1 MSTFNLSKRIKI
13 VVPSSNVDSMYG
25 PYNSVSAANAAII
38 SGVREK
44 GKTVGVLINGGVV
57 EYWWKSGI
65 ADSDLVLKTA
75 ESGGNSPF
83 SLNSNNTGIQSGN
96 NIASGSH
103 SLAIGTNSKASDY
116 GALVTGQYNS
126 LGSSATSA
134 NSFSTANTAFVI
146 GNGTSSNAKSDAF
159 SVLFNGTTKTK
170 NLTLGS
176 VTEMSGVGSL
186 DTVFTLQN
194 LSTSTG
200 LNTAQF
206 FDISRA
212 PSSNTPNATSYAA
225 LYRIQT
231 SENSNFDS
239 GALVGFNGVA
249 RHKANGDTSTITG
262 AINTAE
268 IVNTNTIT
276 SGLLTGAF
284 NQSNVKSTSASG
296 NITLS
301 EGIVGSYNNV
311 TIGDLDANEEPV
323 QSQQTVSHGVDSGSI
338 YSSLNVFRAYN
349 PNLTS
354 QDIVASSNQLDIKA
368 GSLEKLE
375 ASNFNV
381 FSFPNKIDASLSIG
395 QFSYLKI
402 EEDGVIP
409 RVTGSSYA
417 INSRSPLLSKFNGA
431 LDITGGI
438 AERLSGTVIT
448 NGTTSVSGT
457 NTLFSSEL
465 SAGDK
470 VRINNTIRTVNTISN
485 NSTLTLDQTLP
496 AVLNSNDVNENQYIY
511 KAEKIIKLKSND
523 EVEKFSVDA
532 QGAVNIVS
540 SATASSFIKQGG
552 TSSQYLMADGSISTS
567 LGGGAF
573 EEITESGKTGIRQTG
588 VDASFYGDIGTGAVD
603 LSYSNGSSTTRGATG
618 DYSVAMGYNPTAS
631 GDYSTATGQ
640 ATIASGNYSTA
651 MGEGSEASGTSSTA
665 TGRYTEASGNYS
677 TATGRDTVASGNTS
691 TAMGYQTEAIG
702 FASTTLGQS
711 TATSSQAIGSLVSG
725 TSSTANAENCL
736 SSGFHTIVTGFSG
749 TAIGNYN
756 EDTSTSY
763 NNFSTSNNAFMIGN
777 GDPEQR
783 SNCFEVKFSGATVIY
798 NTVTATN
805 FILSSDKKLKNNI
818 EEIDTNHIDV
828 NWKNFE
834 LKSEPGVKRAGVIA
848 QELEEIHPEFVRTD
862 SKGIKSVAYIDL
874 LIAKIAELEA
884 RLEKLEK

>member
-13 VVPSSNVDSMYG
+13 VVPSPNVDSMYG

-44 GKTVGVLINGGVV
+44 GKTVGVLINGAVE

-65 ADSDLVLKTA
+65 TDSDLVLKTA
-75 ESGGNSPF
+75 EAGDSPF
-83 SLNSNNTGIQSGN
+83 SFNSNGTGIQSGN

-103 SLAIGTNSKASDY
+103 SLAIGTNSKARDY

-176 VTEMSGVGSL
+176 ITEMSGIGSL

-194 LSTSTG
+194 LSTSTS

-212 PSSNTPNATSYAA
+212 PSSDTPDATSYAA

-239 GALVGFNGVA
+239 GTLIGFNGVA
-249 RHKANGDTSTITG
+249 RHKANGDTSSIMG

-268 IVNTNTIT
+268 IVNTNTVT
-276 SGLLTGAF
+276 SGLLIGAY
-284 NQSNVKSTSASG
+284 NQANVKSSSASG
-296 NITLS
+296 NITVS
-301 EGIVGSYNNV
+301 EGMVGSYNSI
-311 TIGDLDANEEPV
+311 TIGDLDVNEDPI
-323 QSQQTVSHGVDSGSI
+323 QSQQTVNCGTGDFAEI
-338 YSSLNVFRAYN
+338 YAGLNVFRAYN
-349 PNLTS
+349 PNFTS
-354 QDIVASSNQLDIKA
+354 QGIVAGTNQLDIKA
-368 GSLEKLE
+368 GNLESLA
-375 ASNFNV
+375 ASSFNV
-381 FSFPNKIDASLSIG
+381 FNFPDKIDASLSIG

-417 INSRSPLLSKFNGA
+417 INSGSPLLSKFNGA

-448 NGTTSVSGT
+448 NGTTNVSGT
-457 NTLFSSEL
+457 NTQFL
-465 SAGDK
+465 SQLSVGDK
-470 VRINNTIRTVNTISN
+470 VRIDNKIRTVNTIASN
-485 NSTLTLDQTLP
+485 SNLTLDQTLP
-496 AVLNSNDVNENQYIY
+496 AVLNSNNVNENQYIY

-532 QGAVNIVS
+532 KGAVNIVS

-567 LGGGAF
+567 SGGGAF
-573 EEITESGKTGIRQTG
+573 EEVTESGKTGIRQTG
-588 VDASFYGDIGTGAVD
+588 ANANFYGDIGTGAVD
-603 LSYSNGSSTTRGATG
+603 LSYSNFNSTTRGATG

-640 ATIASGNYSTA
+640 AKIAGGNYSTA
-651 MGEGSEASGTSSTA
+651 MGLGSEASGTSSIA
-665 TGRYTEASGNYS
+665 TGRYTEA
-677 TATGRDTVASGNTS
+677 TGSNS
-691 TAMGYQTEAIG
+691 TAMGKDTKASGSASTAMGDGTIAGGY
-702 FASTTLGQS
+702 ASTTLGQS
-711 TATSSQAIGSLVSG
+711 TQTSNRAFYSLVNG
-725 TSSTANAENCL
+725 NNSTANAENCL
-736 SSGFHTIVTGFSG
+736 SSGFHTIVNGFG
-749 TAIGNYN
+749 GVAIGNYN
-756 EDTSTSY
+756 EDNSTYY
-763 NNFSTSNNAFMIGN
+763 NNFSTNNNAFMIGS
-777 GDPEQR
+777 GEPEQR
-783 SNCFEVKFSGATVIY
+783 ANCFEVKFSGATVISS
-798 NTVTATN
+798 TVTATN

-818 EEIDTNHIDV
+818 EKIKTNHIDV

-834 LKSEPGVKRAGVIA
+834 LKSEPGLKRAGVIA
-848 QELEEIHPEFVRTD
+848 QELEEVHPEFVRTD
-862 SKGIKSVAYIDL
+862 SKGVKSVAYIDL
-874 LIAKIAELEA
+874 LITKIAELEA

>member
-44 GKTVGVLINGGVV
+44 GKTVGVLINGAVE

-65 ADSDLVLKTA
+65 TDSDLVLKTA
-75 ESGGNSPF
+75 ESGGDSPF

-103 SLAIGTNSKASDY
+103 SLAVGTNSKASDY
-116 GALVTGQYNS
+116 GSLVGGQYNS
-126 LGSSATSA
+126 LGSTATSA
-134 NSFSTANTAFVI
+134 NSFNTANTAFVI

-176 VTEMSGVGSL
+176 TTEMSGIGSL

-194 LSTSTG
+194 LSTSAG

-231 SENSNFDS
+231 NENSNFDS

-249 RHKANGDTSTITG
+249 RHKANGDASTITG

-268 IVNTNTIT
+268 IDNTNTIS
-276 SGLLTGAF
+276 SGLLTASY
-284 NQSNVKSTSASG
+284 NRSSVKSTSPSG

-301 EGIVGSYNNV
+301 EGMVGSYNDV
-311 TIGDLDANEEPV
+311 SIGNLDANEEPV
-323 QSQQTVSHGVDSGSI
+323 QSQQTVSHSVDSESI
-338 YSSLNVFRAYN
+338 YAGLNVFRAYN
-349 PNLTS
+349 PNFTS
-354 QDIVASSNQLDIKA
+354 QGIVAGSNQLDIKA
-368 GSLEKLE
+368 GNLDKLE
-375 ASNFNV
+375 VSNFNV

-438 AERLSGTVIT
+438 AEKLSGTVIT
-448 NGTTSVSGT
+448 NGTTSVFGT
-457 NTLFSSEL
+457 NTQFL
-465 SAGDK
+465 SQLSVGDK
-470 VRINNTIRTVNTISN
+470 IRINNTIRTVNTISN
-485 NSTLTLDQTLP
+485 NSTLTLDQSLP
-496 AVLNSNDVNENQYIY
+496 TVLNSNDVNENQYIY
-511 KAEKIIKLKSND
+511 RAEKIIKLKSND

-567 LGGGAF
+567 SGGGAF

-588 VDASFYGDIGTGAVD
+588 ANANFYGDIGTGAVD
-603 LSYSNGSSTTRGATG
+603 LSYSLVSSTTRGATG
-618 DYSVAMGYNPTAS
+618 DYSFAAGREVKASGILSIAIGYRTTASGQSSTALGNETTASGEASTATGGGAEAS
-631 GDYSTATGQ
+631 GDYSTAMGGSTE
-640 ATIASGNYSTA
+640 AIGNYSTA
-651 MGEGSEASGTSSTA
+651 IGRLSSA
-665 TGRYTEASGNYS
+665 VGNYS
-677 TATGRDTVASGNTS
+677 TALGYSTQTS
-691 TAMGYQTEAIG
+691 TLAQY
-702 FASTTLGQS
+702 
-711 TATSSQAIGSLVSG
+711 SLVSG
-725 TSSTANAENCL
+725 YDATANAENCL
-736 SSGFHTIVTGFSG
+736 SSGFNTIVNGFG
-749 TAIGNYN
+749 GMAIGNYN

-763 NNFSTSNNAFMIGN
+763 NNFSTSNNAFMIGS
-777 GDPEQR
+777 GDPEER
-783 SNCFEVKFSGATVIY
+783 ANCFEVKFSGATVISS
-798 NTVTATN
+798 TVTATN

-818 EEIDTNHIDV
+818 EKIKTNHIDV

-848 QELEEIHPEFVRTD
+848 QELEEVHPEFVRTD
-862 SKGIKSVAYIDL
+862 NKGIKSVAYIDL

>member
-13 VVPSSNVDSMYG
+13 AVSSPDLDSMYG
-25 PYNSVSAANAAII
+25 PYESVSAANTAVVSQTRA
-38 SGVREK
+38 K

-65 ADSDLVLKTA
+65 TDSDLVLKTA
-75 ESGGNSPF
+75 ESGGDSPF

-103 SLAIGTNSKASDY
+103 SLAVGTNSKASDY
-116 GALVTGQYNS
+116 GSLVGGQYNS
-126 LGSSATSA
+126 LGSTATSATSF
-134 NSFSTANTAFVI
+134 NTANTAFVI

-176 VTEMSGVGSL
+176 TTEMSGTGSFES
-186 DTVFTLQN
+186 VFTLEN
-194 LSTSTG
+194 LSTSG
-200 LNTAQF
+200 ALNTAQF

-212 PSSNTPNATSYAA
+212 PNSDTPNASSYAA
-225 LYRIQT
+225 LYRLQS
-231 SENSNFDS
+231 SENSNFES
-239 GALVGFNGVA
+239 GDLIGFNAIA
-249 RHKANGDTSTITG
+249 RHKANGSAGEII
-262 AINTAE
+262 AAKNQAEIINTHN
-268 IVNTNTIT
+268 VT
-276 SGLLTGAF
+276 SGLVIGSF
-284 NQSNVKSTSASG
+284 NHADISSTSASG

-301 EGIVGSYNNV
+301 DSVLGSYNDV
-311 TIGDLDANEEPV
+311 TIGNLDANEEPV
-323 QSQQTVSHGVDSGSI
+323 QSQQTVSHSVDSGSI
-338 YSSLNVFRAYN
+338 HAGLNVFRAYN
-349 PNLTS
+349 PNFTS
-354 QDIVASSNQLDIKA
+354 RSITAGSNHLDIKA
-368 GSLEKLE
+368 GNLDKLE
-375 ASNFNV
+375 VSNFNV
-381 FSFPNKIDASLSIG
+381 VSFPNKIDASLSIG

-438 AERLSGTVIT
+438 AEKLSGTVIT
-448 NGTTSVSGT
+448 NGTTSVFGT
-457 NTLFSSEL
+457 NTQFL
-465 SAGDK
+465 SQLSVGDK
-470 VRINNTIRTVNTISN
+470 IRINNTIRTVDTISN
-485 NSTLTLDQTLP
+485 NSTLILDQSLL

-511 KAEKIIKLKSND
+511 RAEKIIKLKSND

-567 LGGGAF
+567 SGGGAF
-573 EEITESGKTGIRQTG
+573 EEVTESGKTGIRQTG
-588 VDASFYGDIGTGAVD
+588 ANASFYGDIGTGAVD
-603 LSYSNGSSTTRGATG
+603 LSYSHNNSITRGATG

-631 GDYSTATGQ
+631 GNYSTATGQ
-640 ATIASGNYSTA
+640 ATTASGNYSTA
-651 MGEGSEASGTSSTA
+651 MGEGAVASGITSIA
-665 TGRYTEASGNYS
+665 TGRYTEAIGNYS
-677 TATGRDTVASGNTS
+677 TAMGRDTVASGGVS
-691 TAMGYQTEAIG
+691 TAMGYDTEAVG
-702 FASTTLGQS
+702 YASTTLGYLTQTSVRGMFSLVNGSNS
-711 TATSSQAIGSLVSG
+711 TAA
-725 TSSTANAENCL
+725 AENCL
-736 SSGFHTIVTGFSG
+736 SSGFHTVVSGFSG

-763 NNFSTSNNAFMIGN
+763 NDFSTSNNAFMIGN
-777 GDPEQR
+777 GTPEQR
-783 SNCFEVKFSGATVIY
+783 ANCFEVKFSGATVISS
-798 NTVTATN
+798 TVTATN

-818 EEIDTNHIDV
+818 EKIKTNHIDV

-848 QELEEIHPEFVRTD
+848 QELEEVHPEFVRTD
-862 SKGIKSVAYIDL
+862 SKGTKSVAYIDL
-874 LIAKIAELEA
+874 LITKIAELEA